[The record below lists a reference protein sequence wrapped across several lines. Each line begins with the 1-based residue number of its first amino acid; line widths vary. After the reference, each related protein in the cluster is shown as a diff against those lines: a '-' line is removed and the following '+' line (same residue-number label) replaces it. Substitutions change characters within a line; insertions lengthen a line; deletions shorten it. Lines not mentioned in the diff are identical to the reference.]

1 MAYNRRNI
9 LLRIIDIQNIYK
21 ENSKN
26 WEDGPGF
33 LSDRH
38 IYNTLIYP
46 KYKISKACFYEYL
59 RTPAEKQ
66 LKELEAKKK
75 EQLTLIFE

>member
-9 LLRIIDIQNIYK
+9 LLRIIEVQAIYK

-33 LSDRH
+33 MSDRH
-38 IYNTLIYP
+38 IFNTIIYP

-66 LKELEAKKK
+66 LKELESKRK
-75 EQLTLIFE
+75 EQLTLF

>member
-1 MAYNRRNI
+1 MAYNRRNK
-9 LLRIIDIQNIYK
+9 LQRIIDIQNIYK

-33 LSDRH
+33 MSDRH
-38 IYNTLIYP
+38 IFDTLIFP

-66 LKELEAKKK
+66 LKELDAKRK
-75 EQLTLIFE
+75 QQPTLF